1 MQTMERR
8 RTASGLVLSHLSLT
22 EIDALP
28 FGVIHVDMTGKV
40 LAYNQTEASLAG
52 RDSDQVRG
60 RNFFRDI
67 APCTRHPGFLGRFL
81 EIRDGRRR
89 MASFDYVFDHGMNA
103 RKVHIEME
111 RSKTSRTIWIGLTW
125 LGAAQEADVAAIR
138 PEIDRAE
145 RDELMRDL
153 GVAPKE
159 DAEEFLI

>member
-8 RTASGLVLSHLSLT
+8 RTASGLVLSHLSP
-22 EIDALP
+22 EDIDALP
-28 FGVIHVDMTGKV
+28 FGVIHIDLMGKV
-40 LAYNQTEASLAG
+40 LAYNRTEACLAG
-52 RDSDQVRG
+52 REAEEVRG

-89 MASFDYVFDHGMNA
+89 SAAFDYVFDYGMKA

-111 RSKTSRTIWIGLTW
+111 RSETSRTIWIGLTW
-125 LGAAQEADVAAIR
+125 LGAAKDAEIEAIR
-138 PEIDRAE
+138 PEIDRAQ
-145 RDELMRDL
+145 RDGLMRDL
-153 GVAPKE
+153 GAAPQE